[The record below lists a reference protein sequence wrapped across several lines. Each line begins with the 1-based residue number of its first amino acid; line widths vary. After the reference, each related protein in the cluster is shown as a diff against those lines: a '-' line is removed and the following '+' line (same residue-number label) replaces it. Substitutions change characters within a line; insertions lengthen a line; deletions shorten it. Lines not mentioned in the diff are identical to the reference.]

1 MQNNLKIMS
10 MNDKKNKYVNLT
22 VDLPV
27 KLIERLEQK
36 FDKNKKLIN
45 QFVAGA
51 VDAYLE
57 KKKTV
62 DTGVDKFI
70 AEAIEAVL

>member
-1 MQNNLKIMS
+1 MP
-10 MNDKKNKYVNLT
+10 MNDKKIKYVNVT

-36 FDKNKKLIN
+36 FDKNKKLID

-51 VDAYLE
+51 VNEHL
-57 KKKTV
+57 KKKKKVNNSV
-62 DTGVDKFI
+62 DEFI
-70 AEAIEAVL
+70 AEAIEEALIS